1 MSRCGKTSKLEAWVD
16 GALNDSDSAALQLHV
31 EHCAVCM
38 HEHRWLSAEKTLFSQ
53 RAEREQAL
61 PEWSRFEQEPSRR
74 KLWAMTAA
82 VAAGWVLFVLAQW
95 TPPHVAHVSAA
106 SLEAEMSQEIS
117 SVEVDVACRSWFGG
131 VGDAC
136 GPTVLASF
144 ASLK

>member
-16 GALNDSDSAALQLHV
+16 GELSESESMALKLHV

-38 HEHRWLSAEKTLFSQ
+38 HEQRWLNTEKALFAA
-53 RAEREQAL
+53 RADREQAR
-61 PEWSRFEQEPSRR
+61 PQWARFENTPSRA

-95 TPPHVAHVSAA
+95 SPERSGAPLHT
-106 SLEAEMSQEIS
+106 LDEAEMSMEVS
-117 SVEVDVACRSWFGG
+117 SVEIDLACRTWFGG
-131 VGDAC
+131 IGDAC

-144 ASLK
+144 ASRD